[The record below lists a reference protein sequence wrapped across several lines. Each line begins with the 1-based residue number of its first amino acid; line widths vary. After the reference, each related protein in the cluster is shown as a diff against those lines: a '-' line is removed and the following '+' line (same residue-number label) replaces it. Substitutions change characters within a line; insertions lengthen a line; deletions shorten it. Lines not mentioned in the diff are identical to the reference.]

1 MPMLTTATALV
12 AAALA
17 GLPSGEPARPQ
28 PQGIL
33 LQRVLVAVYLRDD
46 AEQRSRLAVVERE
59 VRQFEA
65 FLWRDSERQVRV
77 EATLVPIPRSLSE
90 GDLQGRD
97 LRWGY
102 ALARSARVEED
113 LHGAGYDPARYDGLI
128 LLFDPPRA
136 RPCLAAG
143 LTWHRERYSSIPLK
157 ETLFE
162 DAGHHFPLHLVMVH
176 EYLHQ
181 LDSAFE
187 AAGRATGFEDP
198 DRIGSI
204 PDSACVLPGD
214 LYPFFRTALQHD
226 EMCRPTDWK
235 ALDGLM
241 GTWVSR

>member
-1 MPMLTTATALV
+1 MLDTATALV

-17 GLPSGEPARPQ
+17 GLSAGDPAPRQ
-28 PQGIL
+28 PDGIL
-33 LQRVLVAVYLRDD
+33 LQRVLVAVYLRDGQD
-46 AEQRSRLAVVERE
+46 RRARLGVVERE

-77 EATLVPIPRSLSE
+77 EATLVTILRDLDEAELEGRDPRWGFALGRDARVE
-90 GDLQGRD
+90 GDLRRAGHD
-97 LRWGY
+97 L
-102 ALARSARVEED
+102 
-113 LHGAGYDPARYDGLI
+113 ARYDGLI
-128 LLFDPPRA
+128 LLFDPPRG

-157 ETLFE
+157 ENLFE
-162 DAGHHFPLHLVMVH
+162 DAGHHYPLHLVMVH

-187 AAGRATGFEDP
+187 AAGRASGFEDP
-198 DRIGSI
+198 DRVGGAAE
-204 PDSACVLPGD
+204 SACVLPGD
-214 LYPFFRTALQHD
+214 QYPFFRTALQHD
-226 EMCRPTDWK
+226 EMCRPTEWR